1 MGEQARLQAAGARV
15 AARRQMA
22 QGAEQMRKSAQDLR
36 SEAVRLR
43 DPAYRARQI
52 AENRTRGNRVT
63 DAELLAVAASLPA
76 KADEMDR
83 DAARLARDA
92 RRQD

>member
-1 MGEQARLQAAGARV
+1 
-15 AARRQMA
+15 
-22 QGAEQMRKSAQDLR
+22 MRKSAQDLR

-76 KADEMDR
+76 QADEMDR
-83 DAARLARDA
+83 DAARLTRDA